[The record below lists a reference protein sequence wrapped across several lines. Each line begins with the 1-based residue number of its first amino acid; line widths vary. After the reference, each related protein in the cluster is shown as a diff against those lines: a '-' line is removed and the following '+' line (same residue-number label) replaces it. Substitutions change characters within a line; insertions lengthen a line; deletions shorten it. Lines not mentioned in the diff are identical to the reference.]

1 MADGY
6 FGERATDK
14 TAVNV
19 NLESVN
25 RKIFDELKNEIS
37 SLKNAVKRNG
47 NSITNYINERDKKDR
62 SDETERTNQERRQRA
77 ANAALFGKIDKQL
90 STLEVL
96 KTTIKDA
103 FDSVIDVIKEGF
115 SKSLRSYDEMAR
127 ELRRQNLSNE
137 VKKYAQT
144 LADRA
149 NIGEYK
155 VSRDSAVAVTNFL
168 AQSDTALLKKFTD
181 ANATDAQKKLYGE
194 IVNLGAVFKEGG
206 MDESTIAK
214 LLGQINESNLETW
227 RKVALQS
234 RASGSEGAVARQV
247 LTQMMNTPGGIA
259 SLGKDIAGGLNSVM
273 QSARTAMSVGGISE
287 NLATKFIEVSNKIQS
302 GDIYDIDQDA
312 LARALAVAGNKL
324 NNPQA
329 LIESFNK
336 QLLDIQRATGTDRD
350 RLYNDLIGKLTPLST
365 TMPDL
370 VSEMRISAGRALA
383 GNLNEE
389 SAEKLEQIKE
399 NLEDN
404 RAEGKLND
412 WIGNITSKIN
422 LFTED
427 TLGVKGGIFGG
438 LATDLDELFG
448 QNIGMDQVVR
458 NGFRTTVDLLKSI
471 NFKLTLQSIG
481 NVLSKSG
488 ILAKL
493 ATKFPFLSKLGIGA
507 TGAGA
512 TATTTAATTTA
523 ATATQA
529 AGKFGTLLKGIKAAG
544 ILGTVITVGVAGK
557 EMYDAF
563 TEDQT
568 SYITDES
575 SPAYKNIEKNLNT
588 KATAAKAVGATIKA
602 GLAIGAT
609 AAGTKIGATLGA
621 AGGPI
626 GMAIGAGV
634 GAAAGTA
641 LGPIIDGYA
650 NVEIEKLSSSLLE
663 AQQKYDEIND
673 ILDSGNLSPA
683 AQKYYNEQKQYLETI
698 IKNQKNQ
705 SAESI
710 VQTLKNQNESLEED
724 NASKT
729 LNEITKYISSQE
741 IAIAKAE
748 QRIQENSGNAELV
761 SESRTTIE
769 NARRNISKANAAS
782 LYALGEKEGATEG
795 EDINAF
801 LERVSSKSKFYNYER
816 MSDNKSY
823 QSTGR
828 FGGRELKEDPT
839 EYFRNYWAFFEDQLS
854 TGVGGND
861 TFNNLE
867 NLLGKEFGDTTN
879 GYTAF
884 QESFKAILDVYGVKH
899 DSALAD
905 FLLKRTL
912 DTIGKS
918 DLSDKIKL
926 FADGGVVNKATPSII
941 GEAGKEA
948 VLPLTKPNAMASV
961 LKSLSNDEK
970 YTLIK
975 SLIGSG
981 GNLTKLDFIKA
992 LFSAVFGSSSTKQT
1006 ESAESLVSNELAQ
1019 NIIAGAAAQKGHS
1032 YTEMVCNQLVEA
1044 ALRYAGFQLPITGV
1058 VTKHFNHP
1066 SMHLVLNDPVHGISP
1081 NDPALLPGMILFSHP
1096 FTQAEADQ
1104 LNRTKG
1110 GRRKAGDPGHMGIYA
1125 GNGLWWNS
1133 TSSKRFVDYS
1143 SGNGINST
1151 ASGVALTKPYTTGTY
1166 KLYAAGYYDGMFG
1179 TSETRGLPHA
1189 TANKSFASDI
1199 DSAISSTGLLSD
1211 NEIRSIKKSAGNDPA
1226 MKQYIDQATK
1236 LLTSGNHGDIVAI
1249 LVEIAR
1255 YLKGIASAPANKS
1268 PLFSA
1273 SRPNIPV
1280 FQ

>member
-1 MADGY
+1 MASDQN
-6 FGERATDK
+6 FGQYYTKSDKPTD
-14 TAVNV
+14 VNV
-19 NLESVN
+19 VGFS
-25 RKIFDELKNEIS
+25 DTALKGIINSIN
-37 SLKNAVKRNG
+37 SLKSSV
-47 NSITNYINERDKKDR
+47 ERFSEDY
-62 SDETERTNQERRQRA
+62 DEGQAEAERRARREAASTRTERTNQERRQRA

-115 SKSLRSYDEMAR
+115 SKSLRSYDEMAK

-149 NIGEYK
+149 NVGTYK
-155 VSRDSAVAVTNFL
+155 VTRESAVAVTNFL

-427 TLGVKGGIFGG
+427 TLGVKGGILGG

-448 QNIGMDQVVR
+448 QQIGMDQVVR
-458 NGFRTTVDLLKSI
+458 NGFKTTVDLLKSI
-471 NFKLTLQSIG
+471 NLKLTLQSIG

-488 ILAKL
+488 MLDKL
-493 ATKFPFLSKLGIGA
+493 ATKFPFLSKLGFGTTA
-507 TGAGA
+507 TGA
-512 TATTTAATTTA
+512 TATTTAATAANVGKLAKLGKFAKVGGKALGVAGGAVALGITAKEIYDAANWEAESVASTRSSMKFKEYEAEVNAATKTAKVITA
-523 ATATQA
+523 ATA
-529 AGKFGTLLKGIKAAG
+529 
-544 ILGTVITVGVAGK
+544 
-557 EMYDAF
+557 
-563 TEDQT
+563 
-568 SYITDES
+568 
-575 SPAYKNIEKNLNT
+575 
-588 KATAAKAVGATIKA
+588 GATS
-602 GLAIGAT
+602 
-609 AAGTKIGATLGA
+609 LG
-621 AGGPI
+621 
-626 GMAIGAGV
+626 GMAIGAAIGSAVPIVGTAIGAVVGAGV
-634 GAAAGTA
+634 GTIVTSIA
-641 LGPIIDGYA
+641 DGC
-650 NVEIEKLSSSLLE
+650 EK
-663 AQQKYDEIND
+663 I
-673 ILDSGNLSPA
+673 
-683 AQKYYNEQKQYLETI
+683 
-698 IKNQKNQ
+698 
-705 SAESI
+705 
-710 VQTLKNQNESLEED
+710 
-724 NASKT
+724 
-729 LNEITKYISSQE
+729 
-741 IAIAKAE
+741 
-748 QRIQENSGNAELV
+748 
-761 SESRTTIE
+761 SRTTIHVE
-769 NARRNISKANAAS
+769 NVKDLQDTVNNLEQALNEIAKKEGKDSEHYKQVKQDLDEANAALNEGIKNS
-782 LYALGEKEGATEG
+782 AKYVANNFKEINGTNEKYAKNLEAIARMQKLLEQDKSTEANLRARLNNSNITDGEKTEIEKQLASLSKSQVRTRQAIAGLAGLEFKIREG
-795 EDINAF
+795 ETDEQAIMRISSDVVGNGYGTITAEDVEFDAARTTESLDAF
-801 LERVSSKSKFYNYER
+801 LKQQALDS
-816 MSDNKSY
+816 
-823 QSTGR
+823 
-828 FGGRELKEDPT
+828 L
-839 EYFRNYWAFFEDQLS
+839 
-854 TGVGGND
+854 
-861 TFNNLE
+861 
-867 NLLGKEFGDTTN
+867 TN
-879 GYTAF
+879 GVTY
-884 QESFKAILDVYGVKH
+884 EILDSLKQLNADQIAAFVKEANLGAGMSTA
-899 DSALAD
+899 DAVNQLTKEIIALAHTEED
-905 FLLKRTL
+905 ALKWEQSQKNKVMITQ
-912 DTIGKS
+912 
-918 DLSDKIKL
+918 
-926 FADGGVVNKATPSII
+926 FAKGGIVNKATHSII

-948 VLPLTKPNAMASV
+948 VLPLTRPNAMASV

-970 YTLIK
+970 YALIK

-1006 ESAESLVSNELAQ
+1006 GSAESLVSDELAQ

-1044 ALRYAGFQLPITGV
+1044 ALRYAGFPLPTTGV

-1066 SMHLVLNDPVHGISP
+1066 SMHLVLNDPVNGISP

-1179 TSETRGLPHA
+1179 TSETRRLPHA
-1189 TANKSFASDI
+1189 TPNSSFASDI

-1211 NEIRSIKKSAGNDPA
+1211 NEIRSIKKSVGNDPA

>member
-1 MADGY
+1 MADQQ
-6 FGERATDK
+6 FGQYYTQSDKPSDVNVVGFSATALKGIINSIDSLKSSVKKLSDGIDEDQAEAENRARRSLASGRTERA
-14 TAVNV
+14 
-19 NLESVN
+19 
-25 RKIFDELKNEIS
+25 
-37 SLKNAVKRNG
+37 
-47 NSITNYINERDKKDR
+47 
-62 SDETERTNQERRQRA
+62 NQERRQRA

-149 NIGEYK
+149 NVGTYK
-155 VSRDSAVAVTNFL
+155 VTRESAVAVTNFL
-168 AQSDTALLKKFTD
+168 AQNDTALLKKFTD
-181 ANATDAQKKLYGE
+181 VNATEAQKKLYGE
-194 IVNLGAVFKEGG
+194 IINLGAVFKEGG

-214 LLGQINESNLETW
+214 LLGQINEKNIDKW
-227 RKVALQS
+227 REVALQS

-247 LTQMMNTPGGIA
+247 LSQMMNTPGGIA

-287 NLATKFIEVSNKIQS
+287 NLATKFIELSNKIQS

-324 NNPQA
+324 NNPQL

-370 VSEMRISAGRALA
+370 VSEMRVSAGRALA

-389 SAEKLEQIKE
+389 IAETLVQIKE
-399 NLEDN
+399 NLEEN
-404 RAEGKLND
+404 RIDGKVND
-412 WIGNITSKIN
+412 WVGNITSKIN

-427 TLGVKGGIFGG
+427 TLGIKGGVFGG
-438 LATDLDELFG
+438 LATELDELFG
-448 QNIGMDQVVR
+448 GAIGIENVVKK
-458 NGFRTTVDLLKSI
+458 GFAATVDILKSI
-471 NFKLTLQSIG
+471 NFKLTLQSLG
-481 NVLSKSG
+481 NLLSSSG
-488 ILAKL
+488 MLGKL
-493 ATKFPFLSKLGIGA
+493 TTKFPFLSKLGVGA
-507 TGAGA
+507 TSAG
-512 TATTTAATTTA
+512 TAATTASTTATTAANIGKLAKLGKFAKVGGKALGIAGGAVALGVTAKEIYDAVNREAESVASTRSSMKFKEYEAEVNAATKTAKVITA
-523 ATATQA
+523 ATA
-529 AGKFGTLLKGIKAAG
+529 
-544 ILGTVITVGVAGK
+544 
-557 EMYDAF
+557 
-563 TEDQT
+563 
-568 SYITDES
+568 
-575 SPAYKNIEKNLNT
+575 
-588 KATAAKAVGATIKA
+588 GATS
-602 GLAIGAT
+602 
-609 AAGTKIGATLGA
+609 LG
-621 AGGPI
+621 
-626 GMAIGAGV
+626 GMAIGAAIGSAVPIVGTAIGAVV
-634 GAAAGTA
+634 GASAGAIVTSIADGCEKINRTTIHVENVKDLQDTVNNLEQALDEIAKKEGKDSEHYKSVKQDLDEAIAALNEGIKNSAKYVTSNFNE
-641 LGPIIDGYA
+641 INEDYA
-650 NVEIEKLSSSLLE
+650 HNLEAIARMQKLLEQDSTKEAELRAKLNNSNITEGEKIEIEKKLASLIENQRHTRQAIAGLAGHEFKIREGETDEQAITRISSDVRGEGWFDTAESVELE
-663 AQQKYDEIND
+663 AAKSVPALDEFLKKQA
-673 ILDSGNLSPA
+673 LDSLTNGILYETLDSLKQLNADQIASFVKEANLGAGMSTA
-683 AQKYYNEQKQYLETI
+683 DAVNQLTKEIIALAHTEEDALKWEQS
-698 IKNQKNQ
+698 QKNK
-705 SAESI
+705 
-710 VQTLKNQNESLEED
+710 VM
-724 NASKT
+724 
-729 LNEITKYISSQE
+729 ITQ
-741 IAIAKAE
+741 
-748 QRIQENSGNAELV
+748 
-761 SESRTTIE
+761 
-769 NARRNISKANAAS
+769 
-782 LYALGEKEGATEG
+782 
-795 EDINAF
+795 
-801 LERVSSKSKFYNYER
+801 
-816 MSDNKSY
+816 
-823 QSTGR
+823 
-828 FGGRELKEDPT
+828 
-839 EYFRNYWAFFEDQLS
+839 
-854 TGVGGND
+854 
-861 TFNNLE
+861 
-867 NLLGKEFGDTTN
+867 
-879 GYTAF
+879 
-884 QESFKAILDVYGVKH
+884 
-899 DSALAD
+899 
-905 FLLKRTL
+905 
-912 DTIGKS
+912 
-918 DLSDKIKL
+918 

-961 LKSLSNDEK
+961 LKSLSSDEK

-1044 ALRYAGFQLPITGV
+1044 ALRYAGFPLPTTGV

-1081 NDPALLPGMILFSHP
+1081 NDSALLPGMILFSHP

-1151 ASGVALTKPYTTGTY
+1151 ASGVALTKPYLTGTY

-1179 TSETRGLPHA
+1179 TSETRGLPRA

-1211 NEIRSIKKSAGNDPA
+1211 NEIRSIKKSSGNDPA

-1273 SRPNIPV
+1273 SRPNVPV